1 MELPEPIR
9 KRLGDFSRTVF
20 ITQSRTEDRFKS
32 LGHNDDVISCLPLQ
46 MSLYFNAYYFPLWW
60 VSEVVV
66 LHLKYPA
73 LPDYYKFILITVLI
87 LMTLI
92 EAIRLYL
99 GYAGNLQEKVPELAG
114 FWLLTLLL
122 QFPLTLFQLFNEAIL
137 IQPLER
143 GVHIVLA
150 LFLLI
155 EVRMPMYLSISDLVA
170 NYNLRKVFGCSLKSL
185 CTETTLYK
193 EKLNFRRW

>member
-1 MELPEPIR
+1 MELPETIR
-9 KRLGDFSRTVF
+9 KRLGEFSRTVF
-20 ITQSRTEDRFKS
+20 ITQSRTEDRFTS
-32 LGHNDDVISCLPLQ
+32 LGHNVSLLQ
-46 MSLYFNAYYFPLWW
+46 RLLLSS
-60 VSEVVV
+60 V
-66 LHLKYPA
+66 YPA

-155 EVRMPMYLSISDLVA
+155 ESVTGFVALRVMVRHSESHFH
-170 NYNLRKVFGCSLKSL
+170 LRQFDGFQELRPQSCLTHS
-185 CTETTLYK
+185 
-193 EKLNFRRW
+193 